1 MSTSLYVG
9 AQFPDLSLP
18 DHTGRR
24 VSLSQLTAPDEF
36 DRHLGF
42 DHGQPL
48 IVVVYRGFFCP
59 RDRLQLSQLVSFY
72 PEVELNKT
80 RVVAIS
86 TDTPAVTAAYRA
98 GLGARFPF
106 LSDHE
111 RRAIQQLDIVDN
123 TDGEYP
129 NVAIPHTLCLAPE
142 LTIHSVYNGWW
153 LVGRP
158 SVEELRRDIRALK
171 AQLTD
176 YSHAAWD
183 TPGVKAVRVP
193 AVYWD
198 GQAAVKPWQRVGR
211 GRGRVVWFAGG
222 RGMIHSE
229 QGEEIFV
236 HFSGIPGQGDR
247 SLRPGAW
254 VAFEIA
260 QGRHGQHAV
269 EVRVI
274 ETEKAGEAG

>member
-1 MSTSLYVG
+1 MPTSLQAG
-9 AQFPDLSLP
+9 ARFPNLSLP

-24 VSLSQLTAPDEF
+24 VSLSQLTDPDEF
-36 DRHLGF
+36 DRRLGF
-42 DHGQPL
+42 DHGRPL

-72 PEVELNKT
+72 PEVELNQT
-80 RVVAIS
+80 GLVAIS
-86 TDTPAVTAAYRA
+86 TDAPPVAAAYRA

-106 LSDHE
+106 LSDHQ
-111 RRAIQQLDIVDN
+111 RRAIRQLGIVDN

-129 NVAIPHTLCLAPE
+129 NVAIPHTLCLAPD
-142 LTIHSVYNGWW
+142 LTIHRVYTGWW
-153 LVGRP
+153 LAGRP
-158 SVEELRRDIRALK
+158 SVEELRRDIRDLK
-171 AQLTD
+171 AQLAD

-183 TPGVKAVRVP
+183 TPAVKAVRVP
-193 AVYWD
+193 AAYWD
-198 GQAAVKPWQRVGR
+198 GQTAVKPWRTIGR
-211 GRGRVVWFAGG
+211 GRGRVAWFAAG

-229 QGEEIFV
+229 QGEELFV

-247 SLRPGAW
+247 SLRPGVR

-260 QGRHGQHAV
+260 QGPHGRHAV

-274 ETEKAGEAG
+274 EDTAGEVG